1 MFLVTETS
9 KNETIIS
16 TTPAEVLVT
25 STSTQ
30 LDILMSELE
39 KASQEEASENN
50 FFLIIEEEDELITT
64 DKRKVSISGSNF
76 FKRVIEQSSK

>member
-1 MFLVTETS
+1 MFFLVTETS
-9 KNETIIS
+9 KNETVTS

-25 STSTQ
+25 STSTSQ

-76 FKRVIEQSSK
+76 LRVNK

>member
-16 TTPAEVLVT
+16 TTQAAEVLVT
-25 STSTQ
+25 STSTSQ

-76 FKRVIEQSSK
+76 LRVNK